1 MKLTINTDVIPI
13 NQYSIDLQREIDD
26 AYWLGDSY
34 QAKMHESELEDVKRM
49 IANGELWYPLF

>member
-1 MKLTINTDVIPI
+1 MDDVIPI
-13 NQYSIDLQREIDD
+13 NQYSVDLQREIDD

-34 QAKMHESELEDVKRM
+34 QAKIHESELEDVKRM